1 MRRKRCVCGFMADV
15 DEWNAKGVVMF
26 CPECGAFDLSRD
38 DLYEMGLQN
47 RMMRAFLDR
56 CRKQWK
62 ADAENPE
69 IDDEAYRSACEM
81 AVEMVDEMFRGLE
94 DADREWRDERKEEVE
109 YLWRAGI
116 IPRNAQER
124 PATARRFETDTRT
137 RPRNQ
142 TRLQAVHGRKKG
154 DDKMRGMGYETPE
167 WAENSLARIARALE
181 RIADAEEERIRMA
194 RKAEEHLDR
203 LDVMR
208 EDAEREGLRWGA
220 SRSSTATR
228 RT

>member
-38 DLYEMGLQN
+38 DLYELGLQN

-56 CRKQWK
+56 WRKQWR
-62 ADAENPE
+62 ADAEDRS

-94 DADREWRDERKEEVE
+94 DADREWRDERREEVE
-109 YLWRAGI
+109 YLWRAGN

-124 PATARRFETDTRT
+124 PATARRFQTGIRT
-137 RPRNQ
+137 RPRPQ
-142 TRLQAVHGRKKG
+142 TLCRAVHG
-154 DDKMRGMGYETPE
+154 
-167 WAENSLARIARALE
+167 
-181 RIADAEEERIRMA
+181 
-194 RKAEEHLDR
+194 
-203 LDVMR
+203 
-208 EDAEREGLRWGA
+208 
-220 SRSSTATR
+220 
-228 RT
+228 

>member
-38 DLYEMGLQN
+38 DLYELGLQN
-47 RMMRAFLDR
+47 RMMRVFLDR
-56 CRKQWK
+56 WRKQMK
-62 ADAENPE
+62 ADAEDGS

-94 DADREWRDERKEEVE
+94 DADREWRDERREEVE

-124 PATARRFETDTRT
+124 PAAARRF
-137 RPRNQ
+137 
-142 TRLQAVHGRKKG
+142 
-154 DDKMRGMGYETPE
+154 
-167 WAENSLARIARALE
+167 
-181 RIADAEEERIRMA
+181 
-194 RKAEEHLDR
+194 
-203 LDVMR
+203 
-208 EDAEREGLRWGA
+208 
-220 SRSSTATR
+220 
-228 RT
+228 

>member
-1 MRRKRCVCGFMADV
+1 MEEGGMRRKRCVCGFMADV
-15 DEWNAKGVVMF
+15 DEWNAKGVIMY

-47 RMMRAFLDR
+47 RMMRVFLDR

-62 ADAENPE
+62 ADAEDGS

-94 DADREWRDERKEEVE
+94 DADREWRDEKREEVE

-124 PATARRFETDTRT
+124 PATTRQ
-137 RPRNQ
+137 P
-142 TRLQAVHGRKKG
+142 
-154 DDKMRGMGYETPE
+154 
-167 WAENSLARIARALE
+167 
-181 RIADAEEERIRMA
+181 
-194 RKAEEHLDR
+194 
-203 LDVMR
+203 
-208 EDAEREGLRWGA
+208 
-220 SRSSTATR
+220 
-228 RT
+228 